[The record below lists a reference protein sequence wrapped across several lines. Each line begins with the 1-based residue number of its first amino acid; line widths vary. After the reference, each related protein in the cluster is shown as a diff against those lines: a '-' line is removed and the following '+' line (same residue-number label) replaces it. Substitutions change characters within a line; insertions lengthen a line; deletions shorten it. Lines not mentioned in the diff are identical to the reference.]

1 MVDSDGYN
9 QILGTLCYCGY
20 SVSILVLAVL
30 EFISKDFD
38 KRVKIVEK
46 DIQFE
51 FYRQVGFKD
60 GENIHCLL

>member
-1 MVDSDGYN
+1 MGIIIFWGLFAIVA
-9 QILGTLCYCGY
+9 IP
-20 SVSILVLAVL
+20 VSILVLAVL